1 MIRKKWSTP
10 LLPDHT
16 KQQGGA
22 YMLWAYFLSN
32 TSTLYGVDNTPLF
45 KLIQECQMGEDSIF
59 TDDMTVDR
67 TERDDLMGRIQRG
80 DTLIVRSLVDLA
92 DNADDLVVLLQE
104 IEAKGVDVASV
115 SEPWYEYKR
124 NFEQVSRGIDIVREL
139 AEKKRRMGMQR
150 AKAEGRM
157 GRKADG
163 RKAEQMRRLR
173 AAGLTVREIT
183 ELCRVSRSTYYRQVG
198 KN

>member
-1 MIRKKWSTP
+1 
-10 LLPDHT
+10 
-16 KQQGGA
+16 
-22 YMLWAYFLSN
+22 MLWAYFLSN
-32 TSTLYGVDNTPLF
+32 TCTLYGVDNTPLF

-59 TDDMTVDR
+59 TDDMTADR
-67 TERDDLMGRIQRG
+67 TERDDLMRHIQRG
-80 DTLIVRSLVDLA
+80 DTIIVRSLVDLA

-104 IEAKGVDVASV
+104 IEAKGVDIASV

-124 NFEQVSRGIDIVREL
+124 SFEQVSRGIDIVREL

-150 AKAEGRM
+150 AKVEGRM

-163 RKAEQMRRLR
+163 RKAEQMRKLR

>member
-10 LLPDHT
+10 LLPDH
-16 KQQGGA
+16 KRQQGGV

-32 TSTLYGVDNTPLF
+32 TCTLYGVDNTPLF
-45 KLIQECQMGEDSIF
+45 KLIQECQMDEDSIF
-59 TDDMTVDR
+59 TDDMTADR
-67 TERDDLMGRIQRG
+67 TERDDLMGHIQRG

-104 IEAKGVDVASV
+104 IEAKGVDIASV

-124 NFEQVSRGIDIVREL
+124 SFEQVSRGIDIVREL

-150 AKAEGRM
+150 AKVEGRM

-163 RKAEQMRRLR
+163 RKAEQMRKLR
-173 AAGLTVREIT
+173 AVGLTVREIT